1 MAVNT
6 DNIEIGEGDL
16 TLQFEG
22 EAEPTDVGGCIDAE
36 LEIKTKDLDVEVGQ
50 YIDPVDTFDISREIS
65 FSITLKEDTMR
76 NFVTALGGDPADI
89 TVSDDKDIYSFPANS
104 VNTSKFAELIY
115 TVARVRD
122 KTKYRKITLYKVK
135 AKGGIKY
142 SFKKDKEVQYKV
154 MFQAYA
160 DSVHDGKPGKIE
172 KDQLSA

>member
-6 DNIEIGEGDL
+6 ENIEIGEGDL

-22 EAEPTDVGGCIDAE
+22 EASAVDVGGCMDAE
-36 LEIKTKDLDVEVGQ
+36 LGIKIKDLDVEVGQ
-50 YIDPVDTFDISREIS
+50 YIDPIDSFDVSREIT
-65 FSITLKEDTMR
+65 FDITLKEDTMR

-89 TVSDDKDIYSFPANS
+89 TDAVDQETYDLPGNS

-122 KTKYRKITLYKVK
+122 KTKVRRVTLYKVK
-135 AKGGIKY
+135 SKGGIKY

-154 MFQAYA
+154 SFQAYA
-160 DSVHDGKPGKIE
+160 DPDHDGKPGKIE
-172 KDQLSA
+172 KEKLA